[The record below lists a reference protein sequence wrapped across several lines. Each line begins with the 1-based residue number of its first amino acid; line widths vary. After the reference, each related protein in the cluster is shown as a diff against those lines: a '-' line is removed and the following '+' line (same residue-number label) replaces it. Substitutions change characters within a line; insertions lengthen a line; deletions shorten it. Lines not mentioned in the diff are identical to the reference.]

1 MFSNFTHFKEL
12 VMREWV
18 FEVEHLRVNQ
28 QKEKAVLRRYHSSWK
43 CGLCNKIGSTKKI
56 IVEHLHEVHN
66 ISEKF

>member
-1 MFSNFTHFKEL
+1 M
-12 VMREWV
+12 V